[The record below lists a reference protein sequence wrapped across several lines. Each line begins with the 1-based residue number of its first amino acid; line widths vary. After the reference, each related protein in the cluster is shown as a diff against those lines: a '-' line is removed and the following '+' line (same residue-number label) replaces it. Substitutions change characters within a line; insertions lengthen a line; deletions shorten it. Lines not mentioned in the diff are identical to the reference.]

1 MNDREFANKI
11 KQDLNYG
18 MGRLETRVTERLK
31 LARERALEVLP
42 SQAVPTSAYAFADH
56 LGQTQHTHHFS
67 TRKWLPLTMLVL
79 ALIGAV
85 YWQQQVSNRDDDID
99 AALLSSDLPLNAYID
114 HDFHSW
120 LNHSSQR

>member
-18 MGRLETRVTERLK
+18 MGRLEARVTDRLK
-31 LARERALEVLP
+31 LARERALEVLA
-42 SQAVPTSAYAFADH
+42 SQAVPANAYAFAGH
-56 LGQTQHTHHFS
+56 PGQTQHTHHFS
-67 TRKWLPLTMLVL
+67 TRKWLPITMLVL
-79 ALIGAV
+79 ALLGAV

-120 LNHSSQR
+120 LDHSSQR

>member
-18 MGRLETRVTERLK
+18 MGQLETRVTDRLK
-31 LARERALEVLP
+31 LAREHALEALP
-42 SQAVPTSAYAFADH
+42 PQTVTAGAYAFAGH
-56 LGQTQHTHHFS
+56 PGQTHNKHHFPA
-67 TRKWLPLTMLVL
+67 RKWLPLTMLVL

-85 YWQQQVSNRDDDID
+85 YWQQPGSNRDDDID

-120 LNHSSQR
+120 LDHSSPR

>member
-18 MGRLETRVTERLK
+18 MGRLETRVTDRLK
-31 LARERALEVLP
+31 LARERALEALP
-42 SQAVPTSAYAFADH
+42 HMVTSSAYTFAGH
-56 LGQTQHTHHFS
+56 SGQIQHAHHFS
-67 TRKWLPLTMLVL
+67 TRKWLSLTVLVL
-79 ALIGAV
+79 ALIGAI
-85 YWQQQVSNRDDDID
+85 YWQQPGSNRDDDID

-120 LNHSSQR
+120 LDHSSPR

>member
-18 MGRLETRVTERLK
+18 MGRLEARVTERLK

-120 LNHSSQR
+120 LDHSSQR

>member
-1 MNDREFANKI
+1 MNDREFGNKI
-11 KQDLNYG
+11 KQDLNFG
-18 MGRLETRVTERLK
+18 MGRLEARVTERLK

-120 LNHSSQR
+120 LDHSSQR

>member
-18 MGRLETRVTERLK
+18 MGRLEARVSDRLK
-31 LARERALEVLP
+31 LARERALEALP
-42 SQAVPTSAYAFADH
+42 QAVPTSAYAFAGH
-56 LGQTQHTHHFS
+56 PGQTQHTHHFS
-67 TRKWLPLTMLVL
+67 TRKWLPLTLLVL

-120 LNHSSQR
+120 LDHSSPR

>member
-1 MNDREFANKI
+1 MNDREFGNKI
-11 KQDLNYG
+11 KQDLNFG
-18 MGRLETRVTERLK
+18 MGRLEARVTDRLK
-31 LARERALEVLP
+31 LARERALEVLAA
-42 SQAVPTSAYAFADH
+42 QTVPANAFAFAGH
-56 LGQTQHTHHFS
+56 PGQTQNKHHFS
-67 TRKWLPLTMLVL
+67 TRKWLPITMLAL
-79 ALIGAV
+79 ALISGV

>member
-18 MGRLETRVTERLK
+18 MGRLEARVTDRLK
-31 LARERALEVLP
+31 LARERALEALP
-42 SQAVPTSAYAFADH
+42 HVVTSSAYAFAGH
-56 LGQTQHTHHFS
+56 SGQIQHTHHFS

-99 AALLSSDLPLNAYID
+99 AALLSGDLPLNAYID

-120 LNHSSQR
+120 LDHSSQR